1 MRDTLEILDRQF
13 AFQTSGRFDLL
24 AHEHIAYASL
34 GAADVDTALRRS
46 IERAEGV
53 ITVVGRMGSGK
64 SSLIAAVTD
73 RLDEGFVP
81 LRVSVIGVEAGDA
94 VAFSRHAITE
104 IRELPDVQLSAH
116 EARALDRATATTRTQ
131 GTTRELRAG
140 FQIAAGTVLT
150 ARVMA
155 DIKRAASDEL
165 QRVTDPADAVRGT
178 QRLFDSFWKL
188 KRCPVVIV
196 EDTDHWGGS
205 PEIAD
210 AFFDHTA
217 RAFATMDAVM
227 VVATQSDYTRLDGYR
242 RIRDKLTA
250 EIVLP
255 RLPNVEPA
263 LVTVLQRRM
272 ASAETRKPLDH
283 VLEPEGL
290 QLLWE
295 SYLESVSDDRAGDL
309 RRTLAVMRAAID
321 IALAEPTAQLVTAG
335 HVQEAI
341 AKTPLAPSSAL

>member
-1 MRDTLEILDRQF
+1 MRNTLEILDEQF

-24 AHEHIAYASL
+24 ASEHVPYATL
-34 GAADVDTALRRS
+34 GATDVDSALRRS

-64 SSLIAAVTD
+64 SSLIAAVAD
-73 RLDEGFVP
+73 SLHEGFVP
-81 LRVSVIGVEAGDA
+81 LRVSVIGVEAGEA
-94 VAFSRHAITE
+94 GAFARHAITE
-104 IRELPDVQLSAH
+104 IRELPEVQLAAH
-116 EARALDRATATTRTQ
+116 ETRALDRATATTRTH

-140 FQIAAGTVLT
+140 FEIAAGKVLT
-150 ARVMA
+150 ANVIG

-165 QRVTDPADAVRGT
+165 QRAADPSDALRGM
-178 QRLFDSFWKL
+178 QRLFDTFWKL

-217 RAFATMDAVM
+217 RTFATMDAVM
-227 VVATQSDYTRLDGYR
+227 VVATQSDYTHLDGYL

-250 EIVLP
+250 EVVLP
-255 RLPNVEPA
+255 RLPNVEPG
-263 LVTVLQRRM
+263 LVTILQRRM
-272 ASAETRKPLDH
+272 TSAGVHTALEH

-290 QLLWE
+290 QLLWQ
-295 SYLESVSDDRAGDL
+295 SYLESVADKQAGDL

-321 IALAEPTAQLVTAG
+321 IALAEPTTQFVTAG